1 VVCLCSLQLLEVG
14 SFRVAAPPQG
24 TTDTGLDEDLCFHDP
39 SAHAYGLWVKLLFL
53 GVQRPRGLP
62 LILY

>member
-1 VVCLCSLQLLEVG
+1 MSLQPSTSG
-14 SFRVAAPPQG
+14 SRFVQGSGAPQG
-24 TTDTGLDEDLCFHDP
+24 TTDTGLDEDLCFRDP